1 MLILGQLGWLLLSL
15 LLLAVLQ
22 RRLHIEIQS
31 VLWLLSRHVE
41 IAALLFF
48 VLFLPG
54 ILVHEISH
62 YLCARLL
69 GVKTGRLSLF
79 PKPLPNGKLRLG
91 FVETA
96 PTDLIRDVLIGTAPL
111 LVGMT
116 LIAYL
121 AMRPLGMPAFLEFGS
136 SKFWEVE
143 VKFFLPLLWGE
154 LVRLPQRSDLW
165 LWLYLIF
172 VISSTMLPSASDR
185 RAWLPIAVVIGL
197 VIACAWLM
205 GAGPWLIKTWERV
218 TPWISAIFRVL
229 GLIFGISAMIH
240 ALLLPPFWVMHRLLR
255 RVSRSNV
262 LGMTV

>member
-31 VLWLLSRHVE
+31 VIWLLSRHVE
-41 IAALLFF
+41 ITAMLFF

-69 GVKTGRLSLF
+69 GVKTGRFSLF
-79 PKPLPNGKLRLG
+79 PKPLPNGQLQLG

-96 PTDLIRDVLIGTAPL
+96 PTDIFRDALIGTAPL
-111 LVGMT
+111 LVGMI

-136 SKFWEVE
+136 SKSWEV
-143 VKFFLPLLWGE
+143 LWSE
-154 LVRLPQRSDLW
+154 LMTLPQRSDLW
-165 LWLYLIF
+165 LWFYLIF

-197 VIACAWLM
+197 VIACAWLI
-205 GAGPWLIKTWERV
+205 GAGPWLIGTWERV
-218 TPWISAIFRVL
+218 TPWTSTIFRVL

-240 ALLLPPFWVMHRLLR
+240 ALLLPPFWIMHHLLR
-255 RVSRSNV
+255 RVSQSSVFGENI
-262 LGMTV
+262 